1 MLVQAGNAGVLV
13 TCSLQLVAGAGVYLS
28 PVTSLVTECA
38 GVLVVCITTCYV
50 CVRRDVCVMFH
61 VEHT

>member
-28 PVTSLVTECA
+28 PVTSLVAGSAGVRRA
-38 GVLVVCITTCYV
+38 GVLVV
-50 CVRRDVCVMFH
+50 
-61 VEHT
+61 